1 MTLTYLCA
9 RASYLHLDLTRL
21 PGAHRFWSTL
31 RRGVGPVI
39 AARMGPDRVELVVP
53 ETPDVATRRRVD
65 LALRRASLEGGVPL
79 ATWSTPLS
87 CRALQRGREAERA
100 VVDLAL
106 RDLEEGRACDGLE
119 PLFST
124 FRACVGAC
132 ARPWLDAAALA
143 HAIGVPRLELPVWA
157 VHADGRGLG
166 RVDAGRGAIR
176 LPALAPLSPEGRV
189 DSVALARAVSAAFR
203 CPPPLV
209 SRDADAWAT
218 AAWVGA
224 RLGVDLQRLAPR
236 LGGVGASL
244 LKISRAQAAG
254 EATPPRAGVSAVR
267 ICLGDARLVRA
278 VPAHRVVGPR
288 GSAFAVARLAAPSA
302 RW

>member
-1 MTLTYLCA
+1 M
-9 RASYLHLDLTRL
+9 S
-21 PGAHRFWSTL
+21 
-31 RRGVGPVI
+31 
-39 AARMGPDRVELVVP
+39 
-53 ETPDVATRRRVD
+53 
-65 LALRRASLEGGVPL
+65 
-79 ATWSTPLS
+79 
-87 CRALQRGREAERA
+87 
-100 VVDLAL
+100 
-106 RDLEEGRACDGLE
+106 GLE

-157 VHADGRGLG
+157 VHADGRGSVAWTQVGG
-166 RVDAGRGAIR
+166 RS

-189 DSVALARAVSAAFR
+189 DSVALARAAGAAFR

-236 LGGVGASL
+236 LGGTGASL
-244 LKISRAQAAG
+244 LRISRAQAAG
-254 EATPPRAGVSAVR
+254 EAAPPRAGVSAVR